1 MDRLWSP
8 WRSEYI
14 AAGSSVDSK
23 GRGCVFCEIQRD
35 PGKDEQNL
43 IVHRA
48 EYNFVVLNIYPYI
61 PGHLLIVPYQHV
73 GDLAATPRD
82 TTDEMMDLTKRA
94 QTALGEA
101 YKPAGYNI
109 GMNLG
114 VAAGAGIVDHIH
126 LHILPRWIGDANFMS
141 TVGETRVLPE
151 DLVTSYHKL
160 HGKFALE
167 T

>member
-14 AAGSSVDSK
+14 AAGSSADSK

-35 PGKDEQNL
+35 PSQDEKNFVL
-43 IVHRA
+43 HRA
-48 EYNFVVLNIYPYI
+48 AHNFVVLNIHPYV
-61 PGHLLIVPYQHV
+61 PGHLLIVAYQHV
-73 GDLAATPRD
+73 SDLDATPRD
-82 TTDEMMDLTKRA
+82 TTNEMMDLTKRS
-94 QTALGEA
+94 QTALREA

-114 VAAGAGIVDHIH
+114 AAAGAGIVDHIH
-126 LHILPRWIGDANFMS
+126 LHILPRWIGDSNFIS

-151 DLVTSYHKL
+151 DLVTTYHKL
-160 HGKFALE
+160 YGKF
-167 T
+167 